1 MKYLLILHLLIIQNL
16 SFAGRPLKSNDAST
30 LGRHYFQIELA
41 SDIINLNNQQYA
53 VFPVA
58 LTYGLG
64 DNTDLFLGS
73 LLFSNSSS
81 NGYISFECFD
91 LGIKQ
96 NLITSDVYNFAF
108 ASGLSSAVI
117 ESNLSSPSAFFSLI
131 NSFSFNDLTLHFNL
145 GYNQNFGE
153 EEFRD
158 IWFTSFGAEFA
169 VSDKLTLAADMG
181 IGRDPSVNCSTV
193 QSYSLIGF
201 SYSLFDNLSLDTGL
215 SFSFQ
220 HITKI
225 EMLTT
230 GFTLIL

>member
-1 MKYLLILHLLIIQNL
+1 MKPLIIFYLVFLNCL
-16 SFAGRPLKSNDAST
+16 SFAGRPLKSNDAFT
-30 LGRHYFQIELA
+30 LGKHYFQLELA
-41 SDIINLNNQQYA
+41 SDIINLGNQHSA
-53 VFPVA
+53 FFPIA
-58 LTYGLG
+58 LTYGFA

-73 LLFSNSSS
+73 LLFSNSSA
-81 NGYISFECFD
+81 NGSITFECVD

-117 ESNLSSPSAFFSLI
+117 ESNLSSPSAFFNLI
-131 NSFSFNDLTLHFNL
+131 NSFNFNDLTLHFNL

-158 IWFTSFGAEFA
+158 IWFTSFGAELA
-169 VSDKLTLAADMG
+169 ASDKLTLAIDMG
-181 IGRDPSVNCSTV
+181 IGRDPSINCSTV

-201 SYSLFDNLSLDTGL
+201 SYSLFDNLSLDAGL

-220 HITKI
+220 HITKV

-230 GFTLIL
+230 GFTLLL